1 MTIWEQI
8 TKKDSFCVRRKVATV
23 KNAHKI
29 HILPKFQHILAKTR
43 QNCDYLPEFRP
54 FRIPR
59 LLLERVPSMK
69 AIYFSMLLGIAL
81 MFI

>member
-1 MTIWEQI
+1 MAISAWIHEFCDMTIWAQI
-8 TKKDSFCVRRKVATV
+8 TKKDSFSVRRKVTV
-23 KNAHKI
+23 KNALKI

-59 LLLERVPSMK
+59 LLLER
-69 AIYFSMLLGIAL
+69 AY
-81 MFI
+81 